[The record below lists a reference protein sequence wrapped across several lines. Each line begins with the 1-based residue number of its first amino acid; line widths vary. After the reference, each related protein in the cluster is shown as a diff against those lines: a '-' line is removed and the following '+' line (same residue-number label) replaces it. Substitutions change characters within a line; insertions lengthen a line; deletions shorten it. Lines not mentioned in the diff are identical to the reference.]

1 MAERIIVLET
11 ALIAGWESENMEI
24 AEENPSPMMK
34 RHASEIAWSSVWN
47 TDGDAPRENDASL
60 IIIPSL

>member
-1 MAERIIVLET
+1 
-11 ALIAGWESENMEI
+11 MEI

-34 RHASEIAWSSVWN
+34 RHASEIALSSVWK